1 MSKLTMVLYCLFKLL
16 TRMSWHSLQSAYAVI
31 HYNLTNSTPSH
42 VCASP

>member
-31 HYNLTNSTPSH
+31 HYNLTNSTP
-42 VCASP
+42 